1 MKIDD
6 IIDQVESLRAENRAI
21 RDKNIE
27 LILKVR
33 RLRESLES
41 ALNMLDPEQYRIIR
55 NDLSETNNLTDNQH
69 A

>member
-55 NDLSETNNLTDNQH
+55 NDLSETDNLTNNQH